1 MSIRVYHGS
10 EREVSQRWDRCGLSS
25 LLFSVCPHVYTPS
38 NVDCLSL
45 CLSPVALLRAVK
57 PQPCLSLGLSDGC
70 GKGSCPSVGLSTC
83 YPPAS
88 YPGIVQAGHSRVGV
102 DMGPDEGTDQTHRG
116 RGGRGL
122 LWALRFRGQT
132 TSPAF

>member
-1 MSIRVYHGS
+1 MVDVGRGPAHLSVY
-10 EREVSQRWDRCGLSS
+10 
-25 LLFSVCPHVYTPS
+25 PHDFP
-38 NVDCLSL
+38 
-45 CLSPVALLRAVK
+45 
-57 PQPCLSLGLSDGC
+57 
-70 GKGSCPSVGLSTC
+70 
-83 YPPAS
+83 PPAS

-116 RGGRGL
+116 RRGRGL